1 MTKQACYKS
10 INKKCSNYYVKN
22 GVKYCLTYA
31 TNEGTKV
38 ESIDFKC
45 VGCNHG

>member
-22 GVKYCLTYA
+22 GVRMCLMYNCKVSSV
-31 TNEGTKV
+31 TN
-38 ESIDFKC
+38 KC
-45 VGCNHG
+45 EV